1 MCVCLAGWPGQDSLP
16 EIVSKTSTKSSHGV
30 VKHEPVLH
38 LYESCSAT
46 LSKGGSTQ
54 RLSQTWVFPETKF
67 LAMKSP
73 DFKRIQSLAEY
84 AQPVLQHPH
93 RKNLSTNITSIGR
106 S

>member
-1 MCVCLAGWPGQDSLP
+1 VFVWLAGQGKIRCQKLFPKHQRNHP
-16 EIVSKTSTKSSHGV
+16 TAV

-46 LSKGGSTQ
+46 LAKGGSTQ